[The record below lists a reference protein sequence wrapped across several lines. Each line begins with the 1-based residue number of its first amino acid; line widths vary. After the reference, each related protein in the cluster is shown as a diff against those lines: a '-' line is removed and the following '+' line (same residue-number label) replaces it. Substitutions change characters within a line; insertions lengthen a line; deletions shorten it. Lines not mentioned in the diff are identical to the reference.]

1 MIESSPLGPP
11 GMKLLPLLNSVIICA
26 LLLMGCAA
34 PAAPEITPTLENPA
48 CEIDVWIAPEVPA
61 RVRENFVLP
70 AGLQWAKT
78 QGPCSVTLGL
88 DSFREPD
95 QIILAQ
101 ILWEY
106 ALVAPSWSFRE
117 GAASADLR
125 AAWEGRARG
134 SLMQLQQLIIY
145 AEDYNALLG
154 LLGEPAEDESLS
166 EMLSLAPNE
175 KISLSDRLGAS
186 VWAIVPISRIQ
197 PDYRVLAID
206 EVSPLQADFSQ
217 QSYAL
222 RGIYS
227 LHASP
232 ETADRLGEA
241 GMEALAR
248 GLAGETIAAANPQP
262 ESLPASTALAAPTK
276 TESRQTPTVSAQ
288 ERVRRKDGA
297 VEVLIP
303 AGEFTFGCVIEHN
316 GGFDCPDD
324 ELPSRR
330 INLDT
335 YYIDKYEVSNRQ
347 YALCAAE
354 GACPQPAYR
363 YSASRES
370 YYDNPEYA
378 DYPAANVSWTEAA
391 AYCAW
396 VGGRLPTEAEWEKAA
411 RGADVRAYPWGDS
424 DPSCAK
430 ANAKDEVKGSNCVG
444 DTLAVGSLPEGAS
457 PYGVMDMA
465 GNVWEWVQDWYVLDA
480 DGLRISIDPF
490 APDLGF
496 HKVVK
501 GGSWDYAWSRLRIA
515 YNSDHEPDAHKLSF
529 GFRCAAP
536 VE

>member
-1 MIESSPLGPP
+1 
-11 GMKLLPLLNSVIICA
+11 MKLLPLLNSALICA
-26 LLLMGCAA
+26 LLLMGCSA
-34 PAAPEITPTLENPA
+34 PVPTEISPTAEPNGA
-48 CEIDVWIAPEVPA
+48 ECAVDVWIAPEVPA
-61 RVRENFVLP
+61 RIRENFVLP
-70 AGLQWAKT
+70 AGIQWAKT

-88 DSFREPD
+88 DSLKAPD
-95 QIILAQ
+95 EVVFAQ
-101 ILWEY
+101 VLWEY

-117 GAASADLR
+117 GAGSADLK
-125 AAWEGRARG
+125 AAWEGKPRG
-134 SLMQLQQLIIY
+134 SLMQIQQIVVY

-154 LLGEPAEDESLS
+154 LLGEPAEDGTLS
-166 EMLSLAPNE
+166 ELISLAPNE
-175 KISLSDRLGAS
+175 KISLSDQLGAS
-186 VWAIVPISRIQ
+186 VWGIVPLSRIQ
-197 PDYRVLAID
+197 ADYRVLALD
-206 EVSPLQADFSQ
+206 EVSPLQEDFAQ
-217 QSYAL
+217 QVYAL
-222 RGIYS
+222 RGVYS
-227 LHASP
+227 LHAST
-232 ETADRLGEA
+232 EVEARLGDA
-241 GMEALAR
+241 GIDALTR
-248 GLAGETIAAANPQP
+248 GLAGQRVVSQADQTQSAPLSGTKEAVSKP
-262 ESLPASTALAAPTK
+262 ESRP
-276 TESRQTPTVSAQ
+276 TPTASES
-288 ERVRRKDGA
+288 ERVRQKDGA
-297 VEVLIP
+297 LEVLIP
-303 AGEFTFGCVIEHN
+303 GGTFMFGCIKDHN

-330 INLDT
+330 INLDA

-370 YYDNPEYA
+370 YYDNPEYE
-378 DYPAANVSWTEAA
+378 DYPAANVSWTEAS

-411 RGADVRAYPWGDS
+411 RGADMRAYPWGDS
-424 DPSCAK
+424 DPNCAK

-515 YNSDHEPDAHKLSF
+515 YNSDHEPDAHKISF